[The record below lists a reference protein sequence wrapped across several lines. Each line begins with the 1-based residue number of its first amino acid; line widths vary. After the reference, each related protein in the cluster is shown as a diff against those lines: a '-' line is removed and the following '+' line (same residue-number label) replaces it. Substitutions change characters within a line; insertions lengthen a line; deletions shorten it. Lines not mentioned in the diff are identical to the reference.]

1 MEPLRILLVSQSRP
15 SRVWKLAD
23 RIRQE
28 VPGVSICGIVQQP
41 VPNLSMAQQLIANG
55 HTKQLSF
62 APATWPKAW
71 RYAQSLLEALMHWI
85 LWFIHGCPPDLN
97 ANKTFTMADLSEAC
111 RQSGWP
117 LLVVGNLAD
126 RSVLDLVQQHAELVV
141 SLDQVVPAPFVLA
154 RCGLVRVFRGAVS
167 GNGHSQGIQTTIELF
182 RKELQAP
189 YTIASLRV
197 PLQDYDG
204 LLGFTL
210 KADLIAD
217 DLLVQTT
224 KSLSCLT
231 EEQASRE
238 VQEWTQ
244 RMFSPYLAQ
253 LDQIPLEATRPPAA
267 RQRHRRTWKLCLDT
281 LLLCSPAAL
290 VRNWWNRWLG
300 QCPVLI
306 LTHHLVA
313 DRPHRMGLPT
323 EEFWRQVRFLQRHYR
338 IVSLPEAVELLRAGE
353 VTIPTVALTFDD
365 GYADNFIGLR
375 AVAEEAG
382 IPVALFIVPQ
392 PIELQRE
399 FQHDLSHGIRSFLPL
414 TWDQVRF
421 WRERGAEFGSHTRT
435 HLDCG
440 AADSTLLEAEIIGSK
455 NELEER
461 LSTSIRFFAFP
472 FGGRENMSVEAIQMA
487 ASAYSHFVSGFGGE
501 NRPMLDGNTQHLYRK
516 NLYGSLWELELE
528 LQSVFDLVDRWR
540 QRLHP
545 VRRSALRSTA

>member
-1 MEPLRILLVSQSRP
+1 
-15 SRVWKLAD
+15 
-23 RIRQE
+23 
-28 VPGVSICGIVQQP
+28 
-41 VPNLSMAQQLIANG
+41 MAQRLIAND

-62 APATWPKAW
+62 APNTWPKAW
-71 RYAQSLLEALMHWI
+71 RYAQSLFEALMHRV

-97 ANKTFTMADLSEAC
+97 ANKTFTIGDLSESC
-111 RQSGWP
+111 RQAGWP
-117 LLVVGNLAD
+117 LLVVDDFAD
-126 RSVLDLVQQHAELVV
+126 PSVLDLVQQHAELVV
-141 SLDQVVPAPFVLA
+141 SLDQVVPAPFVAA
-154 RCGLVRVFRGAVS
+154 RGGLVRVFRGAVS
-167 GNGHSQGIQTTIELF
+167 GNGRSQGIQTTIELF
-182 RKELQAP
+182 RKESETP
-189 YTIASLRV
+189 CTIASLAV
-197 PLQDYDG
+197 PRQHYDG

-224 KSLSCLT
+224 KSLSRLT
-231 EEQASRE
+231 EQQASEE

-244 RMFSPYLAQ
+244 RMFAPYVAQ
-253 LDQIPLEATRPPAA
+253 LEQTPVETTRPPAA
-267 RQRHRRTWKLCLDT
+267 RQRYRRTWKLCLDT

-313 DRPHRMGLPT
+313 DRPHRMSLPT

-338 IVSLPEAVELLRAGE
+338 IVSLPDAVELLRAGE
-353 VTIPTVALTFDD
+353 VTVPTVALTFDD
-365 GYADNFIGLR
+365 GYADNFVSLR
-375 AVAEEAG
+375 AVAEETG
-382 IPVALFIVPQ
+382 VPVALFIVPQ

-399 FQHDLSHGIRSFLPL
+399 FQHDLNHGIRGFLPL

-421 WRERGAEFGSHTRT
+421 WRQRGAEFGSHTRT

-440 AADSTLLEAEIIGSK
+440 AAADSTLLKEEIIGSK
-455 NELEER
+455 NDLEER
-461 LSTSIRFFAFP
+461 LSTPIRFFAFP
-472 FGGRENMSVEAIQMA
+472 FGGHENMSVEAIQMA

-540 QRLHP
+540 QRLRP
-545 VRRSALRSTA
+545 ARRSALSPTP